1 MKTTN
6 EMLAM
11 PAKTCV
17 RIMLSDGVRTRELI
31 TTINTDF
38 DGAKAYYNGC
48 VRYEEDDLTGEEKA
62 WHVIGIEQ
70 EDLTC
75 TQ

>member
-17 RIMLSDGVRTRELI
+17 RITLSDGVRTNEII

-38 DGAKAYYNGC
+38 EGAKAYYKDYI
-48 VRYEEDDLTGEEKA
+48 RFEEDDLTGEEKA
-62 WHVIGIEQ
+62 WCVIGIEQ

-75 TQ
+75 TK